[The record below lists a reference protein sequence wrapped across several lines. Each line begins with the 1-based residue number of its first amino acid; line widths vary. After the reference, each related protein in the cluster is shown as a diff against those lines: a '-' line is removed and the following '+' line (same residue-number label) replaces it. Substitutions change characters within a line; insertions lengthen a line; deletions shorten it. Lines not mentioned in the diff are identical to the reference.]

1 LPNNDEQAPSLV
13 TCVYCDRQCP
23 SGFDHPITGRTLCPS
38 CLADLQM
45 SLIAM
50 IFPQWLEEA
59 TKRAEE
65 ASKQEE
71 ANRRPLL
78 YIPNKGGLQ

>member
-1 LPNNDEQAPSLV
+1 
-13 TCVYCDRQCP
+13 
-23 SGFDHPITGRTLCPS
+23 
-38 CLADLQM
+38 M